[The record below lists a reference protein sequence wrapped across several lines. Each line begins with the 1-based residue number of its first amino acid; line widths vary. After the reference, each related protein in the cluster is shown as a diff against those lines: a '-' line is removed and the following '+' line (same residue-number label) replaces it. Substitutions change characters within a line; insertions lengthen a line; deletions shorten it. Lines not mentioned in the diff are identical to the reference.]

1 MKIATYFSIF
11 LRCRAVHDVHHQG
24 VRVVDQTQG
33 RAVRRA
39 QGDDGRRRS
48 PGAVDLE
55 PHLPR
60 LVHPVHPLVEPAQ
73 ELRPELLAVLPLGL
87 PAAGRVGSAR
97 VPVELNGDIS
107 ETRVGE
113 WIWTVIS
120 SQQLIEQLIGM
131 HQYMSVLNV
140 NYTA

>member
-1 MKIATYFSIF
+1 
-11 LRCRAVHDVHHQG
+11 
-24 VRVVDQTQG
+24 
-33 RAVRRA
+33 
-39 QGDDGRRRS
+39 
-48 PGAVDLE
+48 
-55 PHLPR
+55 
-60 LVHPVHPLVEPAQ
+60 
-73 ELRPELLAVLPLGL
+73 
-87 PAAGRVGSAR
+87 VGSAR